1 MKRRQSDKGSIAIMM
16 FPAVLV
22 LFGLAALAVDVGFN
36 YTRHE
41 GLQAVVD
48 AAALGGARGGI
59 SAPRAVA
66 IADQNGYTN
75 GVGGV
80 TVTTTPSAG
89 PPAQL
94 FVRIVAPQV
103 AFFSSI
109 FSPTTR
115 YVSAQAT
122 AVGVP
127 VAPAILAIGS
137 ACGGYGVQLNGGPLT
152 VTGNVASN
160 GTVAYYVNTATTNG
174 SLTYNTACGSP
185 VTGGSTIRDGTVGGS
200 GTEPDPFSATTPA
213 SFGCT
218 IGTMTGVTLNPGPAL
233 TNNAVYCSGAG
244 GINVLLDP
252 TTVATVTFVSAGQ
265 ITFNGNGGNLTARQN
280 GIVAYSTASAAI
292 NQCPAGQAINIG
304 NATITFNGSFY
315 APGGCIN
322 FSGNTMTINGS
333 LIGNSVQINAGS
345 NSVVNGAAGASTGSS
360 FLQN

>member
-59 SAPRAVA
+59 SAARAAA
-66 IADQNGYTN
+66 IADQNGYAN

-109 FSPTTR
+109 FGPTTR

-127 VAPAILAIGS
+127 VAPAILAMGNS
-137 ACGGYGVQLNGGPLT
+137 CSGYGVQLNGGPLAIN
-152 VTGNVASN
+152 GNVASN
-160 GTVAYYVNTATTNG
+160 GTVEYYVSSATTTG
-174 SLTYNTACGSP
+174 SLTYNSACGLP
-185 VTGGSTIRDGTVGGS
+185 GTGGSTITGGTVAGS
-200 GTEPDPFSATTPA
+200 GTEPNPFAAISGA
-213 SFGCT
+213 SFACDVGSLSD
-218 IGTMTGVTLNPGPAL
+218 GNTLNLPPI
-233 TNNAVYCSGAG
+233 TNNRVYCAQN
-244 GINVLLDP
+244 GINVNLSP
-252 TTVATVTFVSAGQ
+252 GWVYNVTFVSAGQ

-345 NSVVNGAAGASTGSS
+345 NSAVNGAAGASTGSS